1 MNELEDLKRRK
12 LEAMQRQYHGQMQQ
26 QADEEQ
32 QAKEQVAALEQAV
45 KERLSKDALQR
56 YGNIKTADPEK
67 AIQLLVVLGRLIQL
81 GKVGM
86 INDDYLKTVLEKI
99 SMQRRETKIIRK

>member
-1 MNELEDLKRRK
+1 MSELEELKRRR
-12 LEAMQRQYHGQMQQ
+12 LEAMQRQYSDQQGQI
-26 QADEEQ
+26 DEEQ
-32 QAKEQVAALEQAV
+32 QAKEQVAALEHAV

-56 YGNIKTADPEK
+56 YGNIKAADPEK

-86 INDDYLKTVLEKI
+86 INDDYLKAVLEKI
-99 SMQRRETKIIRK
+99 SLQRRETKITRK